1 MTPRS
6 SHDLV
11 ELDSGRF
18 KALKVA
24 QGSSIAVLLKLLQQK
39 LLRYVD
45 PANTTRVKLAQ
56 TTPYMSNRITIR
68 LSVKT
73 RKVDKSQKLPA
84 AGPRSA
90 GSSSTSSSKST
101 TAIGTAGSRPSPTT

>member
-1 MTPRS
+1 MTLRS

-24 QGSSIAVLLKLLQQK
+24 QGSSIAVLLKLRQQK

-45 PANTTRVKLAQ
+45 PASTTRVKLAQ
-56 TTPYMSNRITIR
+56 TTPYMSNRKTIR
-68 LSVKT
+68 LSVEI
-73 RKVDKSQKLPA
+73 VLVSAKS
-84 AGPRSA
+84 
-90 GSSSTSSSKST
+90 
-101 TAIGTAGSRPSPTT
+101 